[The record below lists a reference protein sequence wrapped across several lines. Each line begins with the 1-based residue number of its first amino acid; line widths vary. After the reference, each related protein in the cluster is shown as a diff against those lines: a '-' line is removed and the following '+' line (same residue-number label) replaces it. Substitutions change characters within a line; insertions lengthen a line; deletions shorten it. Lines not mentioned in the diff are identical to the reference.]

1 MWTESQL
8 ECRDRYESLLH
19 QLANSQDRQCRMRA
33 RIARLQ
39 RVAHSSEAR
48 TLVAR
53 TVRLLAIEREHYQ
66 YLQARK
72 RAMTSSLHPSLLAEV
87 EQ

>member
-19 QLANSQDRQCRMRA
+19 QLANSKDRQRRMRA

-39 RVAHSSEAR
+39 RVAHTNEAR
-48 TLVAR
+48 TLEVR

-66 YLQARK
+66 YLQARQ
-72 RAMTSSLHPSLLAEV
+72 RAMISNLPPSLLAEV

>member
-1 MWTESQL
+1 MWTDSQL
-8 ECRDRYESLLH
+8 ECRDRFESLLH
-19 QLANSQDRQCRMRA
+19 QLANSKDRQCRMRA
-33 RIARLQ
+33 RIARLR
-39 RVAHSSEAR
+39 RVAHTSEAR

-72 RAMTSSLHPSLLAEV
+72 RAMTSNLPPRLLEEV

>member
-19 QLANSQDRQCRMRA
+19 QLANSKERQRRMRG

-39 RVAHSSEAR
+39 RVAHTKEAR
-48 TLVAR
+48 SLVAR
-53 TVRLLAIEREHYQ
+53 TVRLLSIEREHYQ

-72 RAMTSSLHPSLLAEV
+72 RAMKLNLPPSLLEEV
-87 EQ
+87 VP